1 MVSYNMS
8 NFDLNSFFSNDLLKT
23 NKGGAKE
30 SIYKKD
36 IFEGVD
42 NKKSLRT
49 KLRKLM
55 FNYCSSIINITDNE
69 KAKNLAKDFSNF
81 YASVYKVNDFSLS
94 SVSSAN
100 TEESKKEILTKGLE
114 KFNTLLNEKK
124 GSTVL
129 ILVVMEDGLVPR
141 RPISDWRLAR
151 MCLNPCCDG
160 RGLVPIRNINT
171 TEMTN

>member
-1 MVSYNMS
+1 MG

-55 FNYCSSIINITDNE
+55 FNYCNSILNITETE
-69 KAKNLAKDFSNF
+69 KAKNLAKDFANF
-81 YASVYKVNDFSLS
+81 YSSVYRVNDFSLS

-100 TEESKKEILTKGLE
+100 TEESKKEILSKGLS
-114 KFNTLLNEKK
+114 KFQSLLNDNSTAKNKK
-124 GSTVL
+124 KQ
-129 ILVVMEDGLVPR
+129 
-141 RPISDWRLAR
+141 
-151 MCLNPCCDG
+151 
-160 RGLVPIRNINT
+160 
-171 TEMTN
+171 

>member
-1 MVSYNMS
+1 MS

-36 IFEGVD
+36 IFDGVD

-55 FNYCSSIINITDNE
+55 FNYCNSILNITDSE

-81 YASVYKVNDFSLS
+81 YASVYCVNDFSLS
-94 SVSSAN
+94 SVCSAN
-100 TEESKKEILTKGLE
+100 MEQTKKDVLTKGLE
-114 KFNTLLNEKK
+114 KFNSLLNEKK
-124 GSTVL
+124 DSTKKNKKN
-129 ILVVMEDGLVPR
+129 
-141 RPISDWRLAR
+141 S
-151 MCLNPCCDG
+151 
-160 RGLVPIRNINT
+160 T
-171 TEMTN
+171 K

>member
-1 MVSYNMS
+1 MG

-30 SIYKKD
+30 SIYKKE

-55 FNYCSSIINITDNE
+55 FNYCSSILSITDNE

-81 YASVYKVNDFSLS
+81 YASVYRVNDFSLS
-94 SVSSAN
+94 SICSAN
-100 TEESKKEILTKGLE
+100 TEENKKEILTKGIE

-124 GSTVL
+124 GSTNKK
-129 ILVVMEDGLVPR
+129 
-141 RPISDWRLAR
+141 S
-151 MCLNPCCDG
+151 
-160 RGLVPIRNINT
+160 T
-171 TEMTN
+171 K

>member
-1 MVSYNMS
+1 MS
-8 NFDLNSFFSNDLLKT
+8 SFDLNSFFSNDLLKT

-30 SIYKKD
+30 NIYKKD
-36 IFEGVD
+36 IFDGVE

-55 FNYCSSIINITDNE
+55 FNYCSSIINITDSE

-100 TEESKKEILTKGLE
+100 TEESKKEILTKGLS
-114 KFNTLLNEKK
+114 KLQSLLNDNSIAKNKK
-124 GSTVL
+124 GSTK
-129 ILVVMEDGLVPR
+129 
-141 RPISDWRLAR
+141 
-151 MCLNPCCDG
+151 
-160 RGLVPIRNINT
+160 
-171 TEMTN
+171 

>member
-1 MVSYNMS
+1 MG

-30 SIYKKD
+30 NIYKKD

-55 FNYCSSIINITDNE
+55 FNYCNSILNITETE
-69 KAKNLAKDFSNF
+69 KAKNLAKDFANF
-81 YASVYKVNDFSLS
+81 YSSVYRINDFSLS

-100 TEESKKEILTKGLE
+100 TEESKKEILSKGLS
-114 KFNTLLNEKK
+114 KFQSLLNDNITAKNKK
-124 GSTVL
+124 KQ
-129 ILVVMEDGLVPR
+129 
-141 RPISDWRLAR
+141 
-151 MCLNPCCDG
+151 
-160 RGLVPIRNINT
+160 
-171 TEMTN
+171 

>member
-1 MVSYNMS
+1 MS

-23 NKGGAKE
+23 NKGGSKE
-30 SIYKKD
+30 NIYKKD

-55 FNYCSSIINITDNE
+55 FNYCNSILNITDSE

-81 YASVYKVNDFSLS
+81 YASVYRVNDFSLS

-124 GSTVL
+124 DSTTKNKKGSTK
-129 ILVVMEDGLVPR
+129 
-141 RPISDWRLAR
+141 
-151 MCLNPCCDG
+151 
-160 RGLVPIRNINT
+160 
-171 TEMTN
+171 

>member
-1 MVSYNMS
+1 MG
-8 NFDLNSFFSNDLLKT
+8 NFDLNSFFSNNLLKT
-23 NKGGAKE
+23 NKGGTKE

-100 TEESKKEILTKGLE
+100 TEETKKEILTKGLE

-124 GSTVL
+124 GSTNKK
-129 ILVVMEDGLVPR
+129 
-141 RPISDWRLAR
+141 S
-151 MCLNPCCDG
+151 
-160 RGLVPIRNINT
+160 T
-171 TEMTN
+171 K

>member
-1 MVSYNMS
+1 MG

-36 IFEGVD
+36 IFDGVD

-55 FNYCSSIINITDNE
+55 FNYCSSILNITDSE

-81 YASVYKVNDFSLS
+81 YASVYRVNDFSLS

-100 TEESKKEILTKGLE
+100 TEESKKEILSKGLS
-114 KFNTLLNEKK
+114 KFQSLLNNDTAKNKK
-124 GSTVL
+124 KQ
-129 ILVVMEDGLVPR
+129 
-141 RPISDWRLAR
+141 
-151 MCLNPCCDG
+151 
-160 RGLVPIRNINT
+160 
-171 TEMTN
+171 

>member
-1 MVSYNMS
+1 MG

-30 SIYKKD
+30 SIYKKSL
-36 IFEGVD
+36 FCNVD

-69 KAKNLAKDFSNF
+69 KAKNLAKDFFNF
-81 YASVYKVNDFSLS
+81 YTSVYKVNDFSLS

-124 GSTVL
+124 GSTNKK
-129 ILVVMEDGLVPR
+129 
-141 RPISDWRLAR
+141 S
-151 MCLNPCCDG
+151 
-160 RGLVPIRNINT
+160 T
-171 TEMTN
+171 K

>member
-1 MVSYNMS
+1 MG

-30 SIYKKD
+30 NIYKKD
-36 IFEGVD
+36 IFDGVD

-55 FNYCSSIINITDNE
+55 FNYCTSILNITETE

-81 YASVYKVNDFSLS
+81 YASVYRVNDFSLS

-100 TEESKKEILTKGLE
+100 TEDSKKEILSKGLL
-114 KFNTLLNEKK
+114 KFQSLLN
-124 GSTVL
+124 
-129 ILVVMEDGLVPR
+129 D
-141 RPISDWRLAR
+141 
-151 MCLNPCCDG
+151 
-160 RGLVPIRNINT
+160 NT
-171 TEMTN
+171 TAKNKKKQ

>member
-1 MVSYNMS
+1 MG

-36 IFEGVD
+36 IFDSVE

-55 FNYCSSIINITDNE
+55 FNYCNSIINITDSE

-114 KFNTLLNEKK
+114 KFNTLLNEKT
-124 GSTVL
+124 GSTNKK
-129 ILVVMEDGLVPR
+129 
-141 RPISDWRLAR
+141 S
-151 MCLNPCCDG
+151 
-160 RGLVPIRNINT
+160 
-171 TEMTN
+171 TNK

>member
-1 MVSYNMS
+1 MG

-30 SIYKKD
+30 NIYKKN
-36 IFEGVD
+36 IFDGVD

-55 FNYCSSIINITDNE
+55 FNYCSSIINITDSE

-81 YASVYKVNDFSLS
+81 YSSVYRVNDFSLS

-100 TEESKKEILTKGLE
+100 TEESKKEILTKGLS
-114 KFNTLLNEKK
+114 KFQSLLNDNNTAKNKK
-124 GSTVL
+124 KQ
-129 ILVVMEDGLVPR
+129 
-141 RPISDWRLAR
+141 
-151 MCLNPCCDG
+151 
-160 RGLVPIRNINT
+160 
-171 TEMTN
+171 